1 MLFDTVMSLIMI
13 SNVKTLKKL
22 SSFILN
28 IQDNYKEFKP
38 NLIKTDLTCRF
49 IRAFFTI

>member
-13 SNVKTLKKL
+13 SNVKTLKKF

-28 IQDNYKEFKP
+28 IQDNNEEFKP
-38 NLIKTDLTCRF
+38 NLIKSDVICSF